1 MSKTAYDYF
10 ERTMNWIIGV
20 QDKNKKEVENLNSD
34 KKTVFK
40 FNGFSKPFF
49 KKSEP
54 ETKSNTESTAPLI
67 DKESTEPEVKEPTEP
82 EVKEPTE
89 QEVKEPEQEVK
100 ESTEPEVKE
109 PEQEV
114 KEPEPEPE
122 VKEPEQEVKESTE
135 PEPIEIKKG
144 TIKEYDERREKEY
157 RTKI

>member
-1 MSKTAYDYF
+1 MNQFFMFYIYYRMSKTAYDYF

-40 FNGFSKPFF
+40 FDGFSKPFF

-54 ETKSNTESTAPLI
+54 ESKSKSNTESTAPLI
-67 DKESTEPEVKEPTEP
+67 DKEPEPEI
-82 EVKEPTE
+82 
-89 QEVKEPEQEVK
+89 KEPEPVI
-100 ESTEPEVKE
+100 
-109 PEQEV
+109 
-114 KEPEPEPE
+114 KEPEPEI
-122 VKEPEQEVKESTE
+122 KEPEPEIKEPE
-135 PEPIEIKKG
+135 PEIKEPIEIKKG